1 MANIIQRRRGTTA
14 DHVAFTGSEGEITI
28 DLDKET
34 VVVHDAILAGG
45 YPLARE
51 DMSNVLNRIGV
62 AQLSLSEGTDGQ
74 VLQTNGS
81 GVISFTNQPNIG
93 AAAVGGDISGTVGNA
108 QIVVNSIGVDELNL
122 QEGTPG
128 QVLQTN
134 GFGVISFESSVD
146 ISSSGVG
153 GDLSGTVGNA
163 QIVAGAVGDLELAL
177 NAVTQTKILDGNVTD
192 SKLGTDAVTTI
203 KIIDDAVTNP
213 KIVSMSATKLTGAL
227 PPISGFALTII
238 DPDSHI
244 HIGVNPYDISFLAG
258 YDIETL
264 PVDVVIQSYAEMVMA
279 RTGTFE
285 GEVGYI
291 DTLCSGTA
299 VICDVLINTGSGW
312 TSIYSTKPQFA
323 IGAAVMTSGTLTTT
337 DFASGNRVRFSVTQ
351 AGSSAAG
358 QGVRFMLKCKV

>member
-81 GVISFTNQPNIG
+81 GVISFTNEPNIG
-93 AAAVGGDISGTVGNA
+93 SAAVGGDISGTVGNA
-108 QIVVNSIGVDELNL
+108 QIVADSIGINELNL

-134 GFGVISFESSVD
+134 GYGVISFESSVD

-163 QIVAGAVGDLELAL
+163 QIIADVVGITELDVTDGQSGEILSTDGAGSLSFIPVDLTVGGDLSGTLSTAQINANTVGVSELNLVDGMEGQVINTDGSGTISFQNVFTETTVTPTVGQTVFPIVYMVGRMAVYL
-177 NAVTQTKILDGNVTD
+177 NGIKLLNVTD
-192 SKLGTDAVTTI
+192 FTATNGTDVTLI
-203 KIIDDAVTNP
+203 GGIP
-213 KIVSMSATKLTGAL
+213 LAT
-227 PPISGFALTII
+227 
-238 DPDSHI
+238 
-244 HIGVNPYDISFLAG
+244 
-258 YDIETL
+258 
-264 PVDVVIQSYAEMVMA
+264 VD
-279 RTGTFE
+279 
-285 GEVGYI
+285 
-291 DTLCSGTA
+291 
-299 VICDVLINTGSGW
+299 
-312 TSIYSTKPQFA
+312 
-323 IGAAVMTSGTLTTT
+323 
-337 DFASGNRVRFSVTQ
+337 RVEFHV
-351 AGSSAAG
+351 
-358 QGVRFMLKCKV
+358 FC